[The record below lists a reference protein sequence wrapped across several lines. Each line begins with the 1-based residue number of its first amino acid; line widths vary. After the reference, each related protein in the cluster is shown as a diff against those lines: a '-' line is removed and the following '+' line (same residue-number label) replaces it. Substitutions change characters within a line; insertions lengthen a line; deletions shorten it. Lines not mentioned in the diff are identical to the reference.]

1 MQAYVATLTGALS
14 QEELRSIEA
23 FRRHKHTAIL
33 AILFTDIVGSTRA
46 TEQLGEEVYSRLR
59 HLHDELFM
67 RIMGRDDAG
76 TVVKQIGDSFLCV
89 FAEPSVAVERAV
101 EFQRAL
107 HSNREHLSSG
117 GYTIKVRI
125 GIHLGQVAVENSL
138 QEDVFGSHVNRAA
151 RIESAASAGQVLTS
165 LSVQEN
171 TVGWLKTHKASNI
184 GQAAYGKARLK
195 GIDEPVELFGF
206 FPSELPPP
214 MVPQLIRK
222 QRGRKL
228 AWYAVGSI
236 CILVLATSLF
246 RSGLIGSAKP
256 DPPDTLGPIYVQFEL
271 DPLARSHAAGLV
283 DTIAFKESFMR
294 QSIGA
299 LYPYRVIDEEALSA
313 SLASKGQ
320 LYQRHSITGFVGS
333 EYFRD
338 TLGLGGVLL
347 VSPKSDSGV
356 KGDSVRM
363 QLELDMYYKKS
374 PSISGRNLVFTSTSM
389 DHSIGPLVQTMYM
402 STKAWTI
409 QARVLAVQ
417 NEQLTFRLDSGAI
430 LVKGTPLRFMR
441 EYKGVMGQRQWSE
454 SIWAKLAF
462 QRTQDSCAAC
472 LASLL
477 TDSVEM
483 ARQEPRP
490 EAAFAYGIN
499 VSGKVLTLYDTTGTA
514 MWKRTTGYPDR
525 PQPGDLLYLDY

>member
-1 MQAYVATLTGALS
+1 MEEGDATMTGALS
-14 QEELRSIEA
+14 QEELQSIET

-46 TEQLGEEVYSRLR
+46 TEQLGEEVYARLR

-89 FAEPSVAVERAV
+89 FAEPSVAVARAV

-107 HSNREHLSSG
+107 HGNREHLTSG

-125 GIHLGQVAVENSL
+125 GIHLGQVAVENAL
-138 QEDVFGSHVNRAA
+138 QKDVFGGHVNRAA

-165 LSVQEN
+165 RSVQEN
-171 TVGWLKTHKASNI
+171 TVGWLKTQKGSNI
-184 GQAAYGKARLK
+184 DQAAYGKARLK

-206 FPSELPPP
+206 FPSELPAPA
-214 MVPQLIRK
+214 VPQLIRK
-222 QRGRKL
+222 QRSRKL
-228 AWYAVGSI
+228 ALYTVGSI
-236 CILVLATSLF
+236 CTLALFILLF
-246 RSGLIGSAKP
+246 RSGITGSAKP
-256 DPPDTLGPIYVQFEL
+256 DLPATLGPIYVQFEL
-271 DPLARSHAAGLV
+271 DSLARSHAAGLV
-283 DTIAFKESFMR
+283 DTIAFKETFMT
-294 QSIGA
+294 QAIGA

-320 LYQRHSITGFVGS
+320 LYQRHSINGSIGS

-338 TLGLGGVLL
+338 TLGLGGVLH
-347 VSPKSDSGV
+347 VSPDKYLAV
-356 KGDSVRM
+356 KGDSVWM
-363 QLELDMYYKKS
+363 YMELVMHYDKS
-374 PSISGRNLVFTSTSM
+374 PSIAGKNMVLTSTSM
-389 DHSIGPLVQTMYM
+389 DHSIGPLVQAMYM

-409 QARVLAVQ
+409 QARVLVVQ
-417 NEQLTFRLDSGAI
+417 DEQLTFRLDSGAI

-441 EYKGVMGQRQWSE
+441 EYKGIAGQRQWSE
-454 SIWAKLAF
+454 RIWAKLAYH
-462 QRTQDSCAAC
+462 RTEDTCAAC
-472 LASLL
+472 VVSLL
-477 TDSVEM
+477 TDSTEM

-490 EAAFAYGIN
+490 EAAFAYDIN

-514 MWKRTTGYPDR
+514 MWKRTKGFPDR